1 MPGEVSQKFPKKCN
15 RTYLKKEIAM
25 KLSKQNIDRLTLAP
39 GQSELVKSSD
49 DVPGLRIRIRANG
62 SRSWDFKYG
71 KSDRMSLGKYPGIT
85 VDAAHK
91 IAREL
96 YAKVILGGNPVQEIA
111 EAKARRDETFGAAVE
126 IYLQRRQS
134 ELRPRTF
141 CDVSRHLK
149 VNLAPLSGMGIA
161 AVDRRAIAT
170 QLARLATSAP
180 TQANR
185 TLGSV
190 HAFFKWC
197 VGEGLLETNPATGC
211 NKAAESGARDRVL
224 TNDEINHLWHAL
236 PKGDYGDI
244 TKLLLLT
251 GQRRQEIG
259 DLRWSEVDME
269 TGQITLP
276 AERTK
281 NGRQHVVPMSA
292 TVAAILRAR
301 PRNPDRDLIFGE
313 RAGGFGDWSKAKAR
327 LDAKLKL
334 PAWRL
339 HDLRRTAATHMGELG
354 VQPHIIEAVLNRVS
368 GSKAGVAGVFIIA
381 APTKAKKA
389 GRWRYGQIVS

>member
-1 MPGEVSQKFPKKCN
+1 
-15 RTYLKKEIAM
+15 
-25 KLSKQNIDRLTLAP
+25 
-39 GQSELVKSSD
+39 
-49 DVPGLRIRIRANG
+49 
-62 SRSWDFKYG
+62 
-71 KSDRMSLGKYPGIT
+71 MSLGKYPGIT

-91 IAREL
+91 MAREL

-111 EAKARRDETFGAAVE
+111 EAKARRNETFGAAVE
-126 IYLQRRQS
+126 IYLERRQS

-185 TLGSV
+185 TLTSV
-190 HAFFKWC
+190 HAFFRWAI
-197 VGEGLLETNPATGC
+197 GEGLLEFNPATGC

-259 DLRWSEVDME
+259 DLRWSEVDFE

-281 NGRQHVVPMSA
+281 NGRAHVIPMSSA
-292 TVAAILRAR
+292 VMAILRAR

-327 LDAKLKL
+327 LDAKLNFE
-334 PAWRL
+334 PWVV
-339 HDLRRTAATHMGELG
+339 HDLRRTAATGMAELG
-354 VQPHIIEAVLNRVS
+354 VQPHIIESVLNHVS
-368 GSKAGVAGVFIIA
+368 GHKGGVAGIYNRASYEGEKSRALALWANHVEAIV
-381 APTKAKKA
+381 TGKASTVLPMKRA
-389 GRWRYGQIVS
+389 